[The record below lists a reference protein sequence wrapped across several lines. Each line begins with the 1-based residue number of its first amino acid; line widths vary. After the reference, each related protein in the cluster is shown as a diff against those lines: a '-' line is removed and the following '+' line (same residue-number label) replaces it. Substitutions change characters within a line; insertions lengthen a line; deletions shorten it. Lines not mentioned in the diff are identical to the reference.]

1 MRSLDI
7 YFKNDK
13 MNDIFNHYNCDLK
26 DREVLQKILE
36 LEWEFFDKVNGL
48 NGRAVC
54 QDDSYM
60 FIVMR
65 LAQHLL
71 FSKET
76 RLSILNDYEAM
87 KIEGVNPIEG
97 KYARM
102 MKYTD
107 EKMYEKNL
115 SMLPNVSPIKRQK
128 IMDLIKLF
136 EKSLVEI
143 KSELPNTIKNTRP
156 FENTGK
162 SISSLSYFYAE
173 LTFFSYRTLRLMKKD
188 VIAMNNPTCVER
200 IFQNTVILNKYLT

>member
-13 MNDIFNHYNCDLK
+13 MNDIFNHFNCDSK
-26 DREVLQKILE
+26 DQEVLQKILK
-36 LEWEFFDKVNGL
+36 LEWDFFDEVKGL

-76 RLSILNDYEAM
+76 RLSILKDYESM
-87 KIEGVNPIEG
+87 QIEGINPIEG

-107 EKMYEKNL
+107 GELYEKIL
-115 SMLPNVSPIKRQK
+115 SMIPNVSSIKRQK

-136 EKSLVEI
+136 EKSLEEI
-143 KSELPNTIKNTRP
+143 KGELPNTIRNSRP

-162 SISSLSYFYAE
+162 SISSLSYFYEE

-188 VIAMNNPTCVER
+188 ILAMHYPTCVER
-200 IFQNTVILNKYLT
+200 IFQNTVILNKHLT